1 MAQPP
6 LVLLQLLL
14 GLAAAWVRSLAL
26 LSASRREV
34 RRTAVTATKA
44 MPSL

>member
-14 GLAAAWVRSLAL
+14 GLAAGGMGEIPGPAL
-26 LSASRREV
+26 RQQKGGEG
-34 RRTAVTATKA
+34 TAVTATKA
-44 MPSL
+44 MPL